1 MTVSYRVEIEQE
13 EDGRWKSINNEKSVG
28 DRFTTA
34 LGVMILRICLERVP
48 GYLRHEVR
56 GF

>member
-1 MTVSYRVEIEQE
+1 MIRQLLLQQE
-13 EDGRWKSINNEKSVG
+13 EDGRWKSIDYEASVG

-34 LGVMILRICLERVP
+34 LGVRILRICLEQVP
-48 GYLRHEVR
+48 GYLKHEVR